1 MKKVI
6 LLGDSIRMGYQ
17 EAVRQELDGL
27 AEVWAPEENGQHSVH
42 ELLNFWQW
50 VADRQPD
57 VLHLNAGLWDCRG
70 LLPGD
75 FTDRC
80 VPLEHYRANVRKWL
94 QLSQQYTAAKIIW
107 ATCTPIHEGRHHS
120 TQDAS
125 GRPARRI
132 GDVEL
137 YNATASE
144 EAAALGVEINDLYSF
159 VIANDAAKML
169 NEDGVHFTPEGCALL
184 GRKVAETIRPH
195 L

>member
-1 MKKVI
+1 MKTVI
-6 LLGDSIRMGYQ
+6 LLGDSIRLGYQ
-17 EAVRQELDGL
+17 ETVRQELDCL

-94 QLSQQYTAAKIIW
+94 ELSQRHTRAKIIW
-107 ATCTPIHEGRHHS
+107 ATSTPIHEDRHHT

-132 GDVEL
+132 ADVEL
-137 YNATASE
+137 YNAAASE
-144 EAAALGVEINDLYSF
+144 EANALGIEINDLFNF
-159 VIANDAAKML
+159 VIANDKDTML
-169 NEDGVHFTPEGCALL
+169 NEDGVHYTPDGCALL
-184 GRKVAETIRPH
+184 GRQVAGVIKPH